1 MKLKKLHIENYKN
14 LKEFDLDFENDNGLS
29 IIVGNNG
36 SGKSNILEAISG
48 IFCEWYGKV
57 KYTFPCDY
65 SISYEIDNHQIKLF
79 KKENKLTRQI
89 DYIDYSV
96 KNPNN
101 DPIFLPSNVIALY
114 SGEDMRLWEKFYEPT
129 YLQYFKDL
137 ISGKSGKMGMYYVN
151 KYLWNISLF
160 TMLLFASDLTDIADF
175 LRDEIGIKN
184 VNTDIHSILI
194 SFNFKNYEKNNNP
207 IVKFFI
213 DRINTDHLSEIG
225 NSLENWKVSINDFRN
240 SNEIFNL
247 LMQSFMSK
255 DHKII
260 TNIEIVFNGDLTLES
275 LSEGEKKL
283 ILTKAVLEFVADENS
298 ILLLDEP
305 DANIHEARKTRFYDI
320 LKKYDNR
327 QFVITSHSPVFVEL
341 ADENELIFIRKN
353 KDNVEVVDVKK
364 HDEIRY
370 LTGNR
375 ISAFYEKPILY
386 CEGNEVS
393 SESIEPTLYKILFP
407 NFYIVPCGGHD
418 EVIHNTKMYNRTFK
432 PENFAIGIIDGDYI
446 SSERR
451 EALTKEQIFSL
462 PLLEVENLLLDNE
475 LLENAKQNFCSDEDS
490 IDKTYKEI
498 EKDVKTPRKENMA
511 IKYAKAH
518 TVSKIVS
525 EVSED
530 GKTLD
535 DFKSKLQNLICNS
548 MVDNLHDDFNKRIDS
563 YINTNDYESLI
574 KDYDFDHN
582 IDRFTKPIVEQYTKR
597 VIRYIQR
604 DKNIQD
610 LILNKYFGQVNDFL
624 SKL

>member
-1 MKLKKLHIENYKN
+1 MKLKKLYIKDYKN
-14 LKEFDLDFENDNGLS
+14 LKDFKLDFENDNGFS

-65 SISYEIDNHQIKLF
+65 SLSYDYDGRIITLKREG
-79 KKENKLTRQI
+79 KEKFFFENEFLY
-89 DYIDYSV
+89 DDSSC
-96 KNPNN
+96 
-101 DPIFLPSNVIALY
+101 FWLPSNVIALY
-114 SGEDMRLWEKFYEPT
+114 SGEDMRLWEHLYMPT

-137 ISGKSGKMGMYYVN
+137 ISGQSGRMCMYYVN

-160 TMLLFASDLTDIADF
+160 TMLLFASELTDIADF
-175 LRDEIGIKN
+175 LKDEIGIKN
-184 VNTDIHSILI
+184 IETDVHNILI
-194 SFNFKNYEKNNNP
+194 SFDFKNYNKNNNP
-207 IVKFFI
+207 LVKSFI
-213 DRINTDHLSEIG
+213 DKINPDHKSEIG
-225 NSLENWKVSINDFRN
+225 NTLESWKSIINDFGN
-240 SNEIFNL
+240 SNDIFNL
-247 LMQSFMSK
+247 LMQSFMPK
-255 DHKII
+255 DYKII
-260 TNIEIVFNGDLTLES
+260 TNIEIIFNGNLTLES

-298 ILLLDEP
+298 LLLFDEP

-327 QFVITSHSPVFVEL
+327 QFVITSHSPIFVEL

-353 KDNVEVVDVKK
+353 KDNIEVVDVKK
-364 HDEIRY
+364 HDEIIY

-393 SESIEPTLYKILFP
+393 SESIEPTLFRILFP

-418 EVIHNTKMYNRTFK
+418 EVIHNTKMYNRTFN

-451 EALTKEQIFSL
+451 EVLTKDQIFSL

-475 LLENAKQNFCSDEDS
+475 LLKNAKQNFCSDEDS
-490 IDKTYKEI
+490 IDKIYKEI
-498 EKDVKTPRKENMA
+498 EKDVKTPRRENMA

-518 TVSKIVS
+518 TVSKIVA

-530 GKTLD
+530 GETLD
-535 DFKSKLQNLICNS
+535 DFKSNLQNLICGS
-548 MVDNLHDDFNKRIDS
+548 VVDNLHDDFNKRIDN
-563 YINTNDYESLI
+563 YINTNNYESLI
-574 KDYDFDHN
+574 KDYDFNHN
-582 IDRFTKPIVEQYTKR
+582 IDRFAKPIVEQYTKR

-610 LILNKYFGQVNDFL
+610 LILNKYFSQINDYL